1 MKTFKHLKS
10 LFTALLLLCA
20 TVVSAHDF
28 EVNGIYYNILSENNK
43 TVVVT
48 FKGSSSYGYSN
59 EYTGSVVIPE
69 SVTYNSST
77 YNITYIGGSAF
88 DECTGLTSIVI
99 PNSVTR
105 IGSWAFYGCTGLR
118 SVTIG
123 NSVTTIDNYA
133 FDGCTGLKT
142 VINFSNLT
150 FSKGSNS
157 YGYVAYY
164 ADKVYNAPNGSIKG
178 DFIFGKQNGVYTLL
192 GYFGNARKLTLPANY
207 KGENYAIGADAF
219 KGNTTITSIE
229 IPNSVTSIGN
239 SAFSGC
245 TGLTS
250 VVIPNSV
257 TSIGNSAF
265 NSCSGLT
272 SVVIPNSVTS
282 IGERAFSGCT
292 GLTSIIIPNSVT
304 SIGNYAFAGC
314 YGLRSVTIGNSV
326 TSIGYTAFYE
336 CTGLKTVINFSN
348 LTFSK
353 GSSGNGYVACYAD
366 NVYNAPSVSIEGDFI
381 FGKQNGVYTLL
392 GYSGN
397 ATELTLPTNYKGENY
412 AIGADVFNGNT
423 TITGITIPN
432 SVTSIGERAFSGCT
446 GLTSII
452 IPNSVTSIG
461 KDAFVNC
468 NNLTSVELPSSL
480 TVIEQG
486 AFSRTGLIEVTIPE
500 GVTSLGKWAFDN
512 SPALSKVSL
521 PTTLTSIGENA
532 FENCAGLTSITI
544 PNSVTSIGN
553 NAFYGCTGLKS
564 VINLSSL
571 NITKGSTEY
580 GYIGYYAEDI
590 STSPFFFETIDGKV
604 YLTEFKGRYATHIVL
619 PDNYN
624 GKGYII
630 RADVFKDCDNILSIT
645 IGTNVEGISTT
656 AFAGCDNI
664 AKIFWLPN
672 TPPEGYEYLNGK
684 INYVANNKYGVLD
697 GEIVVTQFL
706 SSRFEIDGMVFIPTS
721 LADRQCCV
729 VDDVND
735 NRADIVIK
743 DTVLYRNVALT
754 VTDIMPYSFYKNDA
768 MKSVTL
774 NNNGA
779 VGESA
784 FEGCKELKNIRIPSS
799 VTSVGDYAFKG
810 CEKLKNAIIGYRA
823 TELALGKKLFEDS
836 PIDSLYIG
844 GKITYLSEPSQETSP
859 FCESKSLR
867 TVVITDIESEIYD
880 FEFYNCSGLEKV
892 TVGDGVESIGR
903 WAFSGCHNLDEFIFG
918 SNVSS
923 IGEEAF
929 SDCSK
934 MTKITS
940 RALLPPT
947 CGEQALDDI
956 DKWSCTLYAPERQYA
971 EYQKADQ
978 WKEFLFKEK
987 YVTTDRYAT
996 FILDGK
1002 EYKTLLLTPGKR
1014 IIAPYVADREGVE
1027 FSGWNLEEYMTV
1039 PNPSLSLAGARKAAS
1054 ESSEPIVTKTEIDLA
1069 GNADAMLYTNAPCTN
1084 TQWGDEFK
1092 GWYVLFDDNPNT
1104 FFHSEYGNKQS
1115 ADGFDHYIRVD
1126 MGEGDDLGVFE
1137 FTYTNRSDN
1146 GTNAM
1151 GVAPKTIIVEGCN
1164 SENGTYT
1171 TIATLTNLSNKGS
1184 NVYTS
1189 GELGS
1194 DDVRYR
1200 YIRFCVTETFGNNLD
1215 NGHPFFAISEFGM
1228 SRIEYERTP
1237 ELEQEIDL
1245 AGNADAML
1253 YTNAPCTNTQW
1264 GDEFKGWYVL
1274 FDDNP
1279 NTFFHSEYSDKQSA
1293 DGLDH
1298 YIRVDMGEGDD
1309 LGVFEF
1315 TYTNRRDN
1323 GNDVMGVAPKTI
1335 VVEGSNSANGTYTAI
1350 ATITN
1355 LSREG
1360 SYVYTSGELGSDD
1373 IRYRYIRFRVTE
1385 TFGNSKNNGHPFFA
1399 ISEFGMSRIEYERT
1413 PEPEPEPEPEPKPE
1427 PEPEL
1432 GIEPEFGLNE
1442 IVPIMPDRD
1451 IVIYGSFN
1459 ITGIDDIL
1467 VEGEKEEIIYD
1478 LQGRKITNPT
1488 NGIYIVGGKKVLI
1501 K

>member
-10 LFTALLLLCA
+10 LFTALLLLCTTVA
-20 TVVSAHDF
+20 TAHDF
-28 EVNGIYYNILSENNK
+28 EAGGICYNILSEEDR
-43 TVVVT
+43 TVEVT
-48 FKGSSSYGYSN
+48 FKGTSYSVYPN
-59 EYTGSVVIPE
+59 EYTGSVVIPARVVYNNLTY
-69 SVTYNSST
+69 SVTSIGNSTFRNCSSLT
-77 YNITYIGGSAF
+77 SIEIPNSVTSIGEGAFRGCTGLTSIEIPNSVTRIGGYAF
-88 DECTGLTSIVI
+88 YGSGLRSIEIPNSVTNIGDYAFYGCSGLTSIVI
-99 PNSVTR
+99 PNSVTS
-105 IGSWAFYGCTGLR
+105 IGNWAFHNCYGLKSVEFNAENCTSMGYSSYPVFGNCTALSTVTIGENVKKIPAYAFYKCSGLTSIEIPNSVTSIESWAFFY
-118 SVTIG
+118 
-123 NSVTTIDNYA
+123 
-133 FDGCTGLKT
+133 CTGLKT

-150 FSKGSNS
+150 FSRGSTSN
-157 YGYVAYY
+157 GDVAYY
-164 ADKVYNAPNGSIKG
+164 ADKVINAPNGFIDG
-178 DFIFGKQNGVYTLL
+178 DFVWLENENTMTLA
-192 GYFGNARKLTLPANY
+192 GYLGNATKLTLPAEYNGKSVTSIGSEAFRGCTGLASIEIPNSVTSIGSYAFEGTAWYDNQPNGIVYAGKVLYKY
-207 KGENYAIGADAF
+207 KGTMLSNTSITIKDGTMGIAVEAF
-219 KGNTTITSIE
+219 YNCTGLTSIE
-229 IPNSVTSIGN
+229 IPNSVTSIGEY
-239 SAFSGC
+239 AFSDC

-250 VVIPNSV
+250 VVI
-257 TSIGNSAF
+257 
-265 NSCSGLT
+265 
-272 SVVIPNSVTS
+272 
-282 IGERAFSGCT
+282 
-292 GLTSIIIPNSVT
+292 
-304 SIGNYAFAGC
+304 
-314 YGLRSVTIGNSV
+314 GNSV
-326 TSIGYTAFYE
+326 TSIGDY
-336 CTGLKTVINFSN
+336 
-348 LTFSK
+348 
-353 GSSGNGYVACYAD
+353 
-366 NVYNAPSVSIEGDFI
+366 
-381 FGKQNGVYTLL
+381 
-392 GYSGN
+392 
-397 ATELTLPTNYKGENY
+397 
-412 AIGADVFNGNT
+412 
-423 TITGITIPN
+423 
-432 SVTSIGERAFSGCT
+432 
-446 GLTSII
+446 
-452 IPNSVTSIG
+452 
-461 KDAFVNC
+461 
-468 NNLTSVELPSSL
+468 
-480 TVIEQG
+480 
-486 AFSRTGLIEVTIPE
+486 
-500 GVTSLGKWAFDN
+500 
-512 SPALSKVSL
+512 
-521 PTTLTSIGENA
+521 
-532 FENCAGLTSITI
+532 
-544 PNSVTSIGN
+544 
-553 NAFYGCTGLKS
+553 AFYGCTELKS

-571 NITKGSTEY
+571 NITKGSTNY
-580 GYIGYYAEDI
+580 GYVGYYAEDI
-590 STSPFFFETIDGKV
+590 STSPFFFETVDGKV
-604 YLTEFKGRYATHIVL
+604 YLTEVAGMGTHIVL
-619 PDNYN
+619 PDKYEN
-624 GKGYII
+624 KGYII
-630 RADVFKDCDNILSIT
+630 GADVFKDCDNILSIT
-645 IGTNVEGISTT
+645 IGTNVEKISAS
-656 AFAGCDNI
+656 AFTGCDNI
-664 AKIFWLPN
+664 AKVFWLPN

-684 INYVANNKYGVLD
+684 INYVANNKYGNLGDNV
-697 GEIVVTQFL
+697 VVTQFL
-706 SSRFEIDGMVFIPTS
+706 SSKFEVDGIVFIPTS

-735 NRADIVIK
+735 NLADIVIK
-743 DTVLYRNVALT
+743 DTVLYRNVVLT
-754 VTDIMPYSFYKNDA
+754 VTDIMPYSFYKNDVLTTLTVNSKGNIGECAFYDNDAMTSVTLNNNGNIGECAFYDNDAMTSVTLNNNGSIGAYAFFSNDA
-768 MKSVTL
+768 MKNVTL

-784 FEGCKELKNIRIPSS
+784 FEGCKGLKNIRIPSS

-867 TVVITDIESEIYD
+867 TVVITDVENEIYD
-880 FEFYNCSGLEKV
+880 FEFYNCSGLKKV
-892 TVGDGVESIGR
+892 TVGDGVESIGC

-956 DKWSCTLYAPERQYA
+956 DKWSCTLYAPERQYTA
-971 EYQKADQ
+971 YQEADQ

-1014 IIAPYVADREGVE
+1014 IIAPDVADREGVE
-1027 FSGWNLEEYMTV
+1027 FSGWNLEEFMTV
-1039 PNPSLSLAGARKAAS
+1039 PNPSPAAVGARKAATR
-1054 ESSEPIVTKTEIDLA
+1054 SSEPIVTKTEIDLA

-1104 FFHSEYGNKQS
+1104 FFHSEYGNKQTT
-1115 ADGFDHYIRVD
+1115 DGLDHYIRVD

-1137 FTYTNRSDN
+1137 FTYTNRRDN
-1146 GTNAM
+1146 GNDVM

-1194 DDVRYR
+1194 NDVRYR
-1200 YIRFCVTETFGNNLD
+1200 YIRFRVTETFGNNLD
-1215 NGHPFFAISEFGM
+1215 NGHPFFAISEFGI

-1309 LGVFEF
+1309 LGVFKF
-1315 TYTNRRDN
+1315 TYTNRSDN
-1323 GNDVMGVAPKTI
+1323 GNSVMGVAPKTI
-1335 VVEGSNSANGTYTAI
+1335 IVEGCNSENGTYTTI
-1350 ATITN
+1350 ATLTD
-1355 LSREG
+1355 LSNKG
-1360 SYVYTSGELGSDD
+1360 SNVYTSGELGSND

-1385 TFGNSKNNGHPFFA
+1385 TFGNNLDNGHPFFA

-1413 PEPEPEPEPEPKPE
+1413 PEPEPKPE
-1427 PEPEL
+1427 L
-1432 GIEPEFGLNE
+1432 KVEPEFGLDE